1 MNDDSERTE
10 YEPSQG
16 GLMALLDDS
25 GLTYTAM
32 RDHFDALDHEA
43 CWAEVERYGKRQLVR
58 MYELAAEA
66 EPISMAHFVPDDVAE
81 GVIINHRG
89 RNSIPL
95 PIGALRWF
103 SKPMV
108 KLPQHPG
115 VLCGFNDTATTG
127 SIGPG
132 FFICRETK
140 PENVERGAWVVDYLQ
155 VPEGEM
161 PAGWP
166 KLKPNEQGIQRF
178 VYGGTQDFMRK
189 VSDRLSIGMPFKG
202 AKSLGMP
209 FVLVRE
215 G

>member
-1 MNDDSERTE
+1 
-10 YEPSQG
+10 
-16 GLMALLDDS
+16 MALLDDAA
-25 GLTYTAM
+25 LTYAAM
-32 RDHFDALDHEA
+32 RDHFDALDA
-43 CWAEVERYGKRQLVR
+43 DGCWKEVQFYGGKQLRR

-66 EPISMAHFVPDDVAE
+66 EPITMAHFVPVSAAE
-81 GVIINHRG
+81 GVIVNHRG

-95 PIGALRWF
+95 PLAAFRMF

-132 FFICRETK
+132 FFICRESD
-140 PENVERGAWVVDYLQ
+140 PADVDRGAWVVDYLQ
-155 VPEGEM
+155 VPSGEM
-161 PAGWP
+161 PSGWP
-166 KLKPNEQGIQRF
+166 ALKRNEQGLQRW

-189 VSDRLSIGMPFKG
+189 VSDRVSIGMPFKG

-215 G
+215 DAAS